1 MGNMMAYKMTM
12 FMVFFNI
19 AMGIAI
25 YLGSLFFPDG
35 ATTFTPQDTSYVIN
49 TLNWLSTS
57 VGTTQGV
64 LALTVTF
71 GLLSLF
77 AFSMLIPTIAFVA
90 AFFAL
95 NGVLTLVYLNYLNL
109 PVIFTAPLSLGVIII
124 TFIGISQYMARSTVQ
139 GA

>member
-1 MGNMMAYKMTM
+1 MANMMAYKMTT
-12 FMVFFNI
+12 FLVFFNL
-19 AMGIAI
+19 AMGIAM
-25 YLGSLFFPDG
+25 YLGTLMFPDG
-35 ATTFTPQDTSYVIN
+35 IVALTPVDTSYTIGL
-49 TLNWLSTS
+49 LNWLSTE
-57 VGTTQGV
+57 VGTTKGV
-64 LALTVTF
+64 LSLTVTF

-95 NGVLTLVYLNYLNL
+95 NGVLAMFYLDWLQI
-109 PVIFTAPLSLGVIII
+109 PTIFSFPLKVGITII